1 MNGKALLMC
10 ALLSLAN
17 ATALLAIYHAWNVGQ
32 SRQKI
37 ATLDIAEIYRLK
49 ESQFSAILMKPSASE
64 AERAQAIELAR
75 AFGAELA
82 ALTHSLPRECGCLVL
97 TKAAVVGGAGVNI
110 PDLTQE
116 VKRRFGL

>member
-1 MNGKALLMC
+1 MNGRTLLVC

-17 ATALLAIYHAWNVGQ
+17 AAAMLAIYHAWNAGHT
-32 SRQKI
+32 RQKI

-49 ESQFSAILMKPSASE
+49 ESEFSAILMKPGASE
-64 AERAQAIELAR
+64 ADRAQAIERAR

-82 ALTHSLPRECGCLVL
+82 ALTQSLPRECGCLVL
-97 TKAAVVGGAGVNI
+97 TKAAVVGGDGNI